1 MSALEIVGRSSSH
14 FTRVTR
20 IFAHELAVPHTF
32 RPVLDLTSMA
42 PDAYAGHPA
51 LKVPTLV
58 DDRGALFGS
67 ENICRELARRSTI
80 AAQVVMRGEV
90 DDRIVQNAEE
100 LTVHV
105 MTAEV
110 SLILAKLAGHDRLA
124 PPKVRRSMETSL
136 DYLDAHV
143 DTVIATL
150 PAERVLSFVEVG
162 LFCVVRH
169 LPFREIMD
177 VTAWSRLAAF
187 CDRFGERPA
196 AKATEYH
203 FDRAPSQV
211 DH

>member
-20 IFAHELAVPHTF
+20 VFAHELAVPYTF
-32 RPVLDLTSMA
+32 RPVFDLTSIDQ
-42 PDAYAGHPA
+42 DAYAGHPA

-58 DDRGALFGS
+58 DERGSLFGS
-67 ENICRELARRSTI
+67 ENICRELVRRSSTSSR
-80 AAQVVMRGEV
+80 VVMRGEV

-110 SLILAKLAGHDRLA
+110 SLILAKIAGDDRLA
-124 PPKVRRSMETSL
+124 PPKVRRSIENSL
-136 DYLDAHV
+136 DYLDAHI

-150 PAERVLSFVEVG
+150 PAERILSFVEAA

-177 VTAWSRLAAF
+177 VSAWSRLAAF
-187 CDRFGERPA
+187 CDRFGERPG
-196 AKATEYH
+196 AKETEYR
-203 FDRAPSQV
+203 FDSA
-211 DH
+211 